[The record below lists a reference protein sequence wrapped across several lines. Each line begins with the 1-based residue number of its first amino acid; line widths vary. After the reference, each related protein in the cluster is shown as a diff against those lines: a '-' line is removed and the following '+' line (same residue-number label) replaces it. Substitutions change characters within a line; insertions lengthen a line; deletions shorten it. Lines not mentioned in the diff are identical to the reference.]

1 MSRNIL
7 VDTDI
12 VIDFLRGNKQA
23 LSYFKS
29 ETKSICFSAITV
41 AEIYA
46 GIKGK
51 KEEAEVERLF
61 SIFPVISATHEIAR
75 EAGKFVSAYR
85 PSHSVEIPDAI
96 IAATCL
102 LSGAELS
109 TCNVK
114 HYPMFKGLKPP
125 YKKHSHANAEFNE
138 AADTAL
144 DEITESIRDNKSNS
158 GLKQDTGGGY
168 DRYD

>member
-12 VIDFLRGNKQA
+12 VIDFLRGNKLA
-23 LSYFKS
+23 ISYLKS
-29 ETKSICFSAITV
+29 ESKSICFSAITV

-46 GIKGK
+46 GIKGY

-61 SIFPVISATHEIAR
+61 SIFPVIATTNEIAR
-75 EAGKFVSAYR
+75 EAGKFINTYR
-85 PSHSVEIPDAI
+85 LSHSVEIPDAI

-109 TCNVK
+109 TFNVK
-114 HYPMFKGLKPP
+114 HYPMFTDLKPP
-125 YKKHSHANAEFNE
+125 YKKH
-138 AADTAL
+138 
-144 DEITESIRDNKSNS
+144 NKTNS
-158 GLKQDTGGGY
+158 PDSSS
-168 DRYD
+168 R